1 MPKPTPT
8 YEEIAKA
15 FPEKGL
21 TKEQWETMPP
31 LMRGIYEKALD
42 DLLTIGNAAK
52 GTPIPTR
59 TKTPTNAAP
68 TPASPAKTPTASPTP
83 TPTGGFAYLMDPET
97 QKVKRVPWAEVADW
111 IEKGWVDVST

>member
-1 MPKPTPT
+1 MPNPKPTPT

-21 TKEQWETMPP
+21 TREQWETMPP

-59 TKTPTNAAP
+59 TNTPIKS
-68 TPASPAKTPTASPTP
+68 TPSPVSPAKTPTATP

-97 QKVKRVPWAEVADW
+97 QKVKKVPWADVADL
-111 IEKGWVDVST
+111 IKAGWQEVDS